1 MAEHERPT
9 LTPGAVS
16 TDSTHAAKAAAA
28 RAAVAEIPEGAVI
41 GLGTGT
47 TAQLMLEALAE
58 RVRQGLRVTG
68 VPTSERTRSSAA
80 ALGIPLTTLD
90 AVTELT
96 LSIDGADEVSL
107 PGLHLVKGRG
117 GASLHEKLVATA
129 SRRRLII
136 VDASKL
142 VELLG
147 SAAPIPVEVIPF
159 GWRQTAERITRLGGH
174 PALRPRDTAATGAD
188 STPYIT
194 DGGHYML
201 DCHFGPIA
209 QPANLAQLI
218 KGTTGVVDHGLFI
231 GMTERVYVGGPEGVR
246 AYDRP

>member
-1 MAEHERPT
+1 MAEYERPT
-9 LTPGAVS
+9 LTGGAIT
-16 TDSTHAAKAAAA
+16 TDQARAWKAAAA
-28 RAAVAEIPEGAVI
+28 RASVAEVPDGAVI
-41 GLGTGT
+41 GLGTAS
-47 TAQLMLEALAE
+47 TAELMLEALAE

-68 VPTSERTRSSAA
+68 VPTSERTRRVAA

-90 AVTELT
+90 EVPELT
-96 LSIDGADEVSL
+96 LSIDGADEVTL
-107 PGLHLVKGRG
+107 PELHLVKGRG

-142 VELLG
+142 VDLLG
-147 SAAPIPVEVIPF
+147 SAAPIPVEIIPF
-159 GWRQTAERITRLGGH
+159 GWRQTAERLTRLGGH
-174 PALRPRDTAATGAD
+174 PTLRPLDPAATGPDAA
-188 STPYIT
+188 PYIT

-201 DCHFGPIA
+201 DCHFGPIT
-209 QPANLAQLI
+209 QPANLAKLI

>member
-9 LTPGAVS
+9 H
-16 TDSTHAAKAAAA
+16 TDSAITTDETSALKAAAA
-28 RAAVAEIPEGAVI
+28 NAAVAEIPDDAVV
-41 GLGTGT
+41 GLGTGS

-58 RVRQGLRVTG
+58 RMRQGLRVTG
-68 VPTSERTRSSAA
+68 VPTSERTRHAA
-80 ALGIPLTTLD
+80 ATLGIPLTTLD

-107 PGLHLVKGRG
+107 PHLHLVKGRG
-117 GASLHEKLVATA
+117 GASLYEKLVATA

-142 VELLG
+142 VAVLG
-147 SAAPIPVEVIPF
+147 GAAPIPVEVIPF
-159 GWRQTAERITRLGGH
+159 GWRQTAERLTRLGGK
-174 PALRPRDTAATGAD
+174 PMLRLLDVSATGSDAA
-188 STPYIT
+188 PYIT

-231 GMTERVYVGGPEGVR
+231 SMTERVYVGGPEGVR
-246 AYDRP
+246 SYDQP